1 MAKLESELKQAVG
14 LSGRV
19 KMTIAEMIMGKE
31 A

>member
-19 KMTIAEMIMGKE
+19 KMTIAEMIS
-31 A
+31 AR